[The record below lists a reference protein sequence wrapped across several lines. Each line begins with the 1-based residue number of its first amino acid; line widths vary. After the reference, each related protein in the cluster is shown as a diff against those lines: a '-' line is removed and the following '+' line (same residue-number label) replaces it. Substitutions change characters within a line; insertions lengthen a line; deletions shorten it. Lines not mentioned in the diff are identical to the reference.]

1 MICMC
6 EIEAG
11 EELRRLPCACRH
23 VFHRAGIDREV
34 KKIADESYERALAHI
49 RDNREAVDRITEE
62 LIEIETM
69 SGERFREILSEY
81 VDIPEVN
88 IPKEAEELAA
98 AISM

>member
-1 MICMC
+1 
-6 EIEAG
+6 
-11 EELRRLPCACRH
+11 
-23 VFHRAGIDREV
+23 
-34 KKIADESYERALAHI
+34 
-49 RDNREAVDRITEE
+49 
-62 LIEIETM
+62 M